1 MYDDKLPIIETEARS
16 GSEWPVAD
24 TAVLEALNEQLRKE
38 IAECEQAQKTTQ
50 AEQDF
55 VNTVLESLSHP
66 FYIIDAHDYTIK
78 KANPAAIA
86 AGIGEHSTCYSIS
99 HRRTHPC
106 EGLDHPC
113 PLEEVKKTGRP
124 AVVEHLHYDSEGNAK
139 NVDVYA
145 YPVFDSEGAVKQV
158 IEYCLDV
165 TDRKRAERLVLR
177 SERLKAIAEL
187 ASGVAHNFNNLL
199 QIVLGS
205 AQLALTDL
213 EAGDLSRARKHLAR
227 IVDSSQMGSQTVK
240 RLQDFARIRSSN
252 GAETGKVFDISRT
265 CTRRNSN
272 EPALVANRAG
282 KGRDQD
288 IADFR
293 PTKWLPGSR
302 TGG

>member
-1 MYDDKLPIIETEARS
+1 MHDETLPTTEGYETKGGS
-16 GSEWPVAD
+16 GRDWRGAD
-24 TAVLEALNEQLRKE
+24 TAVLEAFNEQLRKE

-50 AEQDF
+50 AEHDF

-66 FYIIDAHDYTIK
+66 FYIIDAEDYTIK

-86 AGIGEHSTCYSIS
+86 AGISEHSTCYSIT
-99 HRRTHPC
+99 HRRTNPC

-124 AVVEHLHYDSEGNAK
+124 AVVEHVHYDNEGNAK

-145 YPVFDSEGAVKQV
+145 YPIFDNEGTVKQV

-165 TDRKRAERLVLR
+165 TDRKRAEQLLLR

-205 AQLALTDL
+205 AQLALTNL
-213 EAGDLSRARKHLAR
+213 EAENFSTAKKKPHT
-227 IVDSSQMGSQTVK
+227 DS
-240 RLQDFARIRSSN
+240 
-252 GAETGKVFDISRT
+252 
-265 CTRRNSN
+265 
-272 EPALVANRAG
+272 
-282 KGRDQD
+282 
-288 IADFR
+288 
-293 PTKWLPGSR
+293 
-302 TGG
+302 